1 MAQLSA
7 WQDYVT
13 NKLYIQ
19 QILIPLT
26 LRNNVWI
33 LPGKTGIVTLTLRP
47 NKTSFMPRH
56 TIMGKGIAYVKPLDQ
71 TLPLRPIE
79 IEFENNRC
87 CMEVRNTSDSTVE
100 FLYGQEMAYFDASS
114 KGLVQINNTKHFPID
129 QYFHDRMTPATLSPS
144 PLAYEKP
151 IHPAEMPH
159 IATRTEIPTDDTNK
173 STPDDKYPWLDPDDP
188 RRNMTDKEI
197 LQMKLNLKD
206 SILNEKEKEE
216 FLTKVEQF
224 TDMFSLRDEIG
235 TCPFIEVHLKLK
247 DETPFFVRP
256 YPLREEQKKVIQKEM
271 DRLKHL
277 GIIHKGLTGCSS
289 PFVLVKRKNQ
299 NLYRVC
305 SDFRILNEKLVKINH
320 AFPLA
325 RDCTEQL
332 GRKKCH
338 YLSTIDLRDTFYT
351 LRLALSSQKYCGITP
366 YYGSPTYHYLCMGMG
381 MSVSPQIWQQF
392 VDLVFQDDLIKRKQN
407 FDVILDDTFIH
418 STAEV
423 HMDDLID
430 LFKVLRK
437 YGLKLSPHKCQLFK
451 KKIVYMGL
459 EFQIQED
466 KVCYTPLK
474 DKCDAIQ
481 NLESPRTLRQTRA
494 FCGMVNFLSSFLPNL
509 RRLLIP
515 IYDLQ
520 KKAKKFKWTEEAE
533 RAFND
538 IKKLLKS
545 PPVLKA
551 PTPDSLF
558 CLESDTSRE
567 GVGGTLLQKQ
577 GDEWVVIGYHSKRL
591 PKSAK
596 NFGVTELELTG
607 LLVNIHGFMQ
617 LLHNRYFEVLVD
629 HKAIEYMIKSKTESA
644 TTRLKTLLLKLSQY
658 TIDLKYQKGS
668 EMHTSDALSRLHNFT
683 DTPDQ
688 KDVIPLNFLQHFTPN
703 YTEHLYSH
711 LVENL
716 YEHKTKT
723 LDTIP
728 VK

>member
-1 MAQLSA
+1 
-7 WQDYVT
+7 
-13 NKLYIQ
+13 
-19 QILIPLT
+19 
-26 LRNNVWI
+26 
-33 LPGKTGIVTLTLRP
+33 
-47 NKTSFMPRH
+47 
-56 TIMGKGIAYVKPLDQ
+56 
-71 TLPLRPIE
+71 
-79 IEFENNRC
+79 
-87 CMEVRNTSDSTVE
+87 
-100 FLYGQEMAYFDASS
+100 
-114 KGLVQINNTKHFPID
+114 
-129 QYFHDRMTPATLSPS
+129 
-144 PLAYEKP
+144 
-151 IHPAEMPH
+151 
-159 IATRTEIPTDDTNK
+159 
-173 STPDDKYPWLDPDDP
+173 
-188 RRNMTDKEI
+188 
-197 LQMKLNLKD
+197 MKLNLKG

-216 FLTKVEQF
+216 FLMKVEQF
-224 TDMFSLRDEIG
+224 KDVFSLRDEIG

-256 YPLREEQKKVIQKEM
+256 YPMREEQKKVIQKEM
-271 DRLKHL
+271 DRLEHL
-277 GIIHKGLTGCSS
+277 GIICKGLTGYSS
-289 PFVLVKRKNQ
+289 PVVLVKWKNP

-305 SDFRILNEKLVKINH
+305 SDFCILNEKLVTINH
-320 AFPLA
+320 AFQLV
-325 RDCTEQL
+325 RDCIEQL

-338 YLSTIDLRDTFYT
+338 YLSTIDLRDAFHT
-351 LRLALSSQKYCGITP
+351 LRLALSSQKYSP
-366 YYGSPTYHYLCMGMG
+366 YYGSPTYHYLRMGMG

-407 FDVILDDTFIH
+407 FDVIMDDMFIH
-418 STAEV
+418 STAEE

-430 LFKVLRK
+430 LLKVLRK
-437 YGLKLSPHKCQLFK
+437 YGLKLSPHKCQFFK

-474 DKCDAIQ
+474 DKCDAIR
-481 NLESPRTLRQTRA
+481 NLESPKTLRQTRA
-494 FCGMVNFLSSFLPNL
+494 FCSMVNFLSSFLPNL
-509 RRLLIP
+509 HRLLIP

-520 KKAKKFKWTEEAE
+520 KKAKKFKWSEEAE

-538 IKKLLKS
+538 IKKLLIN

-551 PTPDSLF
+551 PTPD
-558 CLESDTSRE
+558 
-567 GVGGTLLQKQ
+567 GLLQKQ

-617 LLHNRYFEVLVD
+617 LLCNRYFEVLVD
-629 HKAIEYMIKSKTESA
+629 HKAIEYMIKSKTESP
-644 TTRLKTLLLKLSQY
+644 TTRLKTLLLKLSEY

-668 EMHTSDALSRLHNFT
+668 EMHTSDALSRLHNLP
-683 DTPDQ
+683 DTPNQ
-688 KDVIPLNFLQHFTPN
+688 KDVIPLNFLQHFTPH

-716 YEHKTKT
+716 YVHKTKT